1 MIATRR
7 SGSSSSRS
15 QASARRHSTSGLK
28 ALRFSGRLM
37 VIVRTCWSRSTS
49 TAGSATYW
57 CLARKHREHLQ
68 VMLVSPG
75 NNDAGRLVC
84 APVRTATDQRP
95 NGATALSAR
104 STRRPEATRDKAM
117 FAGVLTMLLAMGWA
131 ANHFAALLPA
141 ISLHQHLSAAALDV
155 MFGIYAVGLLPG
167 LLLGG
172 RASDRLG
179 RASVALAGSTTA
191 LVGTIA
197 MLVSQHADVL
207 LVGRLIVGIG
217 VGL

>member
-1 MIATRR
+1 
-7 SGSSSSRS
+7 
-15 QASARRHSTSGLK
+15 
-28 ALRFSGRLM
+28 
-37 VIVRTCWSRSTS
+37 
-49 TAGSATYW
+49 
-57 CLARKHREHLQ
+57 
-68 VMLVSPG
+68 
-75 NNDAGRLVC
+75 
-84 APVRTATDQRP
+84 
-95 NGATALSAR
+95 
-104 STRRPEATRDKAM
+104 M

-141 ISLHQHLSAAALDV
+141 ISLHHHLSTATLDV

-179 RASVALAGSTTA
+179 RASVALVGSTTA

-207 LVGRLIVGIG
+207 LAGRLIVGIG
-217 VGL
+217 VGLAVSS